1 MHLHIHTDVHIPT
14 CTFSFHIHV
23 HVHLHVRVRVVCV
36 SLCLL
41 CGAVSR
47 RVSRVVA
54 RYVLFVVRD
63 KSLVVDCPSLRCS
76 VVL

>member
-1 MHLHIHTDVHIPT
+1 MKPLWKAMNICMCT
-14 CTFSFHIHV
+14 C
-23 HVHLHVRVRVVCV
+23 VCV
-36 SLCLL
+36 SMCLL

-63 KSLVVDCPSLRCS
+63 WSLVVDCPSLCCALLS
-76 VVL
+76 VFLRAVAVAVAVAGFC

>member
-1 MHLHIHTDVHIPT
+1 MY
-14 CTFSFHIHV
+14 
-23 HVHLHVRVRVVCV
+23 VRLFIFTYKNVYMYMCV

-54 RYVLFVVRD
+54 CYVLFVVRD
-63 KSLVVDCPSLRCS
+63 
-76 VVL
+76 